1 MKRLGVF
8 YFLKINKAPLSPLQI
23 LSLLLKSVISFHS
36 FCSLLIS
43 FLAKNIYERPYAIFY
58 PEYVD
63 LMTKSYWLKKISIP
77 NTDLFLEYI
86 RTVLPWIK
94 SVGGVIVKRDL
105 IQKSNSNEWDGGQ
118 LGLVIEFES
127 KFAAKKAF
135 YSEVFQKYLY
145 SRGLMELVTISTL

>member
-1 MKRLGVF
+1 MTFK
-8 YFLKINKAPLSPLQI
+8 YKAKDKYSP
-23 LSLLLKSVISFHS
+23 
-36 FCSLLIS
+36 
-43 FLAKNIYERPYAIFY
+43 PYAIFY
-58 PEYVD
+58 PEYLD

-77 NTDLFLEYI
+77 NADLFLEYI

-105 IQKSNSNEWDGGQ
+105 IQESTSNEWDGGQ

-135 YSEVFQKYLY
+135 YSEVFQKYLQ
-145 SRGLMELVTISTL
+145 SRNLMELVTISTL